1 MAKHVNHGKTV
12 LYILIFIGFLLMEF
26 PGVYF
31 FNRIDPVIF
40 GLPFI
45 YSFNLIMWLIMVIL
59 MFIGYK
65 TKWGRGGAFTGKE
78 DA

>member
-1 MAKHVNHGKTV
+1 MAKQKNRIKTV
-12 LYILIFIGFLLMEF
+12 LYVLIFIGFLLMEF

-31 FNRIDPVIF
+31 FNRIDPMIF

-45 YSFNLIMWLIMVIL
+45 YGFNIIMWAVMVIL

-65 TKWGRGGAFTGKE
+65 TNWGRGSDFTDKE
-78 DA
+78 E